1 MTNNNI
7 KLETINLSQY
17 EEKRKQMTKTIVQ
30 VNNTPYKKYDF
41 PSLESFYK
49 HSLTN
54 VVIFSID
61 GADWVEYG
69 ENTLEAT
76 EKAISA
82 NKRFLHHF
90 LSKYGVDEIVLLEGC
105 YDGRKEFS
113 YAVSD
118 THFYEFVQELGYVR
132 EQHSYLLLEI
142 VENLYGVFGANQRPE
157 IALIENESGS
167 TLDTYNRFREIEDCD
182 FPPNSLGWTYCV
194 KSDTFYDL

>member
-1 MTNNNI
+1 MA
-7 KLETINLSQY
+7 
-17 EEKRKQMTKTIVQ
+17 MTKTIVQ
-30 VNNTPYKKYDF
+30 VDGTAYTTKDF

-49 HSLTN
+49 HSLDN

-90 LSKYGVDEIVLLEGC
+90 LSQFGCSEIVLLEGC

-118 THFYEFVQELGYVR
+118 THFYTFVQELGYVR
-132 EQHSYLLLEI
+132 EQHSYLLLEVI
-142 VENLYGVFGANQRPE
+142 KEISDLFSSNRRPVLD
-157 IALIENESGS
+157 LIENGSGD
-167 TLDTYNRFREIEDCD
+167 TLISYSRIEKIEDCG
-182 FPPNSLGWTYCV
+182 FPPNTMGWTYCT
-194 KSDTFYDL
+194 KSDNFYDLVDGVAFKSR

>member
-1 MTNNNI
+1 
-7 KLETINLSQY
+7 
-17 EEKRKQMTKTIVQ
+17 MTKTIVQ
-30 VNNTPYKKYDF
+30 VNNTPYNKSNF

-61 GADWVEYG
+61 GADWFERG

-90 LSKYGVDEIVLLEGC
+90 LSQYRSDEIVILEGC
-105 YDGRKEFS
+105 YDSRKEFA

-118 THFYEFVQELGYVR
+118 KHFYTFVQELGYVR

-142 VENLYGVFGANQRPE
+142 VENLYGVFGDNRRPE
-157 IALIENESGS
+157 VELIENGTGD
-167 TLDTYNRFREIEDCD
+167 TLRSYSRMEKIEDCD
-182 FPPNSLGWTYCV
+182 FPPNSLGWTYCI
-194 KSDTFYDL
+194 KSDTFYNLIDGVVFKNC